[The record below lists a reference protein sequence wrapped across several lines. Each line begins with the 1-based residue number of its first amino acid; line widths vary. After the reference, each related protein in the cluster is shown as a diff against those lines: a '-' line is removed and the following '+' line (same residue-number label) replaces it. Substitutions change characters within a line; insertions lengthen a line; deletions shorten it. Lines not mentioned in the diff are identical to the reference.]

1 MSSIEHSTYKRLS
14 AIAMSREESGLKA
27 VEVVKLADALE
38 VLWVKSSQDSSANW
52 QLFAAECGLSVGLA
66 EQQKTDGD
74 KTTVIGFSSIGVAF
88 YHIGLPAAKE
98 SEIKAMVGMQAET
111 LLPLPVEQMEL
122 AWRAGRVRNGQVAV
136 TVAAARRE
144 NLQRFVENVRGLN
157 PARIMLDCEGA
168 VTAWKELFC
177 GDAKDAV
184 VVNLTA
190 RSTQVCLAEN
200 GRLSNAIVLDMGI
213 EDFENKDEPKQIL
226 RPGSSRIRRAESTDS
241 GRAETTERFIFDV
254 KSALEAFGY
263 AEAVNLP
270 IYVLSDGSSTLKGIV
285 ACLKSAGLNVKA
297 ALPQIQK
304 VRAQTDFGIEQLY
317 EYRVPIGLALMA
329 LETHVLRPGSVLG
342 TPIGGRADGFG
353 LFDSLY
359 RPAGTKEK
367 KAILYSPKIA
377 GAIAAIMLAA
387 FIIVSYVIVVITPGA
402 IEERLQTTDSS
413 VNIDLL
419 MQRHNLTRIVAME
432 RPNLL
437 ELLKQISESG
447 DSSIKLESF
456 HFKKGQLV
464 SITGQVQGPDQLYKF
479 QEALMNKSGVKDV
492 KILNPSRDSKTK
504 KLKFTMTFHYR
515 NFTNKGTRM

>member
-38 VLWVKSSQDSSANW
+38 VLWAKSSQNSNTNW

-74 KTTVIGFSSIGVAF
+74 KTTVIGFGSTGVAF

-111 LLPLPVEQMEL
+111 LLPLPVEQMEM

-144 NLQRFVENVRGLN
+144 NLQRFVESVRGLN

-168 VTAWKELFC
+168 VTAWKELFY
-177 GDAKDAV
+177 GDAEDAV

-213 EDFENKDEPKQIL
+213 EDFENKDEPKQTE
-226 RPGSSRIRRAESTDS
+226 A
-241 GRAETTERFIFDV
+241 TERFIFDV

-270 IYVLSDGSSTLKGIV
+270 IYILSDGSSTLKGIV

-304 VRAQTDFGIEQLY
+304 VRAQTGFGVEQLY

-329 LETHVLRPGSVLG
+329 LEMHVLRPGSVLG
-342 TPIGGRADGFG
+342 TPYGGRADGFG

-359 RPAGTKEK
+359 RPAGTEEK

-377 GAIAAIMLAA
+377 GVIAAIMLAA

-402 IEERLQTTDSS
+402 IEERLQTADSNTD
-413 VNIDLL
+413 IDLL
-419 MQRHNLTRIVAME
+419 MQRHNLIRIVAME

-437 ELLKQISESG
+437 ELIKQISESG

-479 QEALMNKSGVKDV
+479 QEALMSKSGVKDV

-515 NFTNKGTRM
+515 NFTNKGTRT

>member
-1 MSSIEHSTYKRLS
+1 MSSDVHNTYKRLS

-52 QLFAAECGLSVGLA
+52 QLFAAECGLSVGLT

-74 KTTVIGFSSIGVAF
+74 KTTVIGFTSTGVAF

-136 TVAAARRE
+136 TVAAAKRE

-157 PARIMLDCEGA
+157 PARIMLDCEGVVA
-168 VTAWKELFC
+168 AWKELFS
-177 GDAKDAV
+177 GDAEDAV

-200 GRLSNAIVLDMGI
+200 GRLSNAIVLDMGLK
-213 EDFENKDEPKQIL
+213 DFEKKDEPKHT
-226 RPGSSRIRRAESTDS
+226 EV
-241 GRAETTERFIFDV
+241 TERFIFDV

-270 IYVLSDGSSTLKGIV
+270 IYVLSDGSGTLKGIV
-285 ACLKSAGLNVKA
+285 ACLKSAGLNVNA

-329 LETHVLRPGSVLG
+329 LETHVFRPGSG
-342 TPIGGRADGFG
+342 HADGFG

-377 GAIAAIMLAA
+377 GVIAAIMLAA

-402 IEERLQTTDSS
+402 IEERLHTTDSS
-413 VNIDLL
+413 ANIDLL
-419 MQRHNLTRIVAME
+419 MQRHNLIKIVAME

-437 ELLKQISESG
+437 ELLKHISESG

-464 SITGQVQGPDQLYKF
+464 SITGQVQDPDQLYKF
-479 QEALMNKSGVKDV
+479 QEALMSKSGVKDV

-515 NFTNKGTRM
+515 NFTNKGT

>member
-1 MSSIEHSTYKRLS
+1 MSSIEHNTFKKLS
-14 AIAMSREESGLKA
+14 AVHSMACAIAMSQEESGLKA
-27 VEVVKLADALE
+27 VEVTKLADTLE
-38 VLWVKSSQDSSANW
+38 VLWAKSSRENDTNW
-52 QLFAAECGLSVGLA
+52 RLFAAECGLSVGLA
-66 EQQKTDGD
+66 VLGTPYGEQQKTDGD
-74 KTTVIGFSSIGVAF
+74 KTTVIGFSSTGVAF

-136 TVAAARRE
+136 TVAAAKKE
-144 NLQRFVENVRGLN
+144 NLRRFVENVRGLN
-157 PARIMLDCEGA
+157 PARILLDCEGA
-168 VTAWKELFC
+168 VTAWKELFY

-213 EDFENKDEPKQIL
+213 EDFEKKNEPKH
-226 RPGSSRIRRAESTDS
+226 AE
-241 GRAETTERFIFDV
+241 ATERFIFDV
-254 KSALEAFGY
+254 KSALESFGY

-304 VRAQTDFGIEQLY
+304 VRAQTDFGVEQLY

-329 LETHVLRPGSVLG
+329 LET
-342 TPIGGRADGFG
+342 RADGFA

-367 KAILYSPKIA
+367 KAILHSPKIA
-377 GAIAAIMLAA
+377 GVIAAIMLAA
-387 FIIVSYVIVVITPGA
+387 FIIVSYVIVVKLPGA

-413 VNIDLL
+413 TDIDLL
-419 MQRHNLTRIVAME
+419 MQRQNLMRLVAME

-437 ELLKQISESG
+437 ELIKQISESG
-447 DSSIKLESF
+447 DRSIKLESF

-464 SITGQVQGPDQLYKF
+464 SITGQVDGPDQLYKF
-479 QEALMNKSGVKDV
+479 QEALMSKSGVKDV

-504 KLKFTMTFHYR
+504 KLKFTMTFRYK
-515 NFTNKGTRM
+515 NFTNKGTRT